1 VRRAHLVVPALTA
14 LAAVLLRFTPVYD
27 PDAFWHLATGR
38 WIVAHRAIPTVDTF
52 SHTAR
57 GQPLRFVDALAD
69 LTLYG
74 AWSLGG
80 YGAVSLLA
88 GLLGALTVWICLRHK
103 RFDAALV
110 TAAPLLAAVI
120 FRVTP
125 RPQTFGLPCFAAVL
139 ACLDLARRDPR
150 WLRALPALV
159 ALWQNLHPSA
169 PMGLAAVGITALGES
184 WRRRR
189 DPDLRAAVT
198 PWWMTT
204 LACALALLLTP
215 RPLDRLSAGFGHVS
229 DVAMAEIISEWAP
242 LYRYDFATAYAQG
255 FYALAALALVGA
267 FARRDAPW
275 RAEVLT
281 LAALTTVQGVRA
293 VRFVPFAAVAL
304 APLALRGAEV
314 LLDRLRPTLRPIVA
328 GVFALALGLR
338 TVAPQTHGF
347 GAGLADDFLPT
358 GAARFLAAR
367 GEHGR
372 LFNEFT
378 FGGYLLWTL
387 SPAWTV
393 FLDGRSMAL
402 YPPRFVD
409 EVLRTRTEGM
419 RALVQRHDVSAVVHR
434 TSSVL
439 AAAQGWPGWSVVY
452 VDDTAFVAVRDDA
465 HPALAR
471 SHGMRVLTPG
481 DWARLVTSLR
491 GDPSRLPAARA
502 ELLRLAHDA
511 PGTSLIHVLAGAVAL
526 GAGDFAGA
534 ERELQRALEVRPESV
549 PARRARLMACVLRE
563 DRGCVCERVREVR
576 AVAPQNPYAREV
588 AQRFGCAAR

>member
-1 VRRAHLVVPALTA
+1 MPALTA

-52 SHTAR
+52 SHTALGR
-57 GQPLRFVDALAD
+57 PLHFVDALAD
-69 LTLYG
+69 LTLFG

-88 GLLGALTVWICLRHK
+88 GLLGALTMWICLRDK
-103 RFDAALV
+103 RIDAVLL

-139 ACLDLARRDPR
+139 ACLEVARRDPR
-150 WLRALPALV
+150 WLRALPVLV

-169 PMGLAAVGITALGES
+169 PMGLAAVGLTALGES

-198 PWWMTT
+198 PWWITT

-229 DVAMAEIISEWAP
+229 DVVMAEIISEWAP

-255 FYALAALALVGA
+255 FYVLALLGVVGALARRETPLRGEVLALALIT
-267 FARRDAPW
+267 
-275 RAEVLT
+275 EVQ
-281 LAALTTVQGVRA
+281 AVRA
-293 VRFVPFAAVAL
+293 VRFVPFAAIAL
-304 APLALRGAEV
+304 APLALRGAAA
-314 LLDRLRPTLRPIVA
+314 LLDRVRAERRPVLAAAV
-328 GVFALALGLR
+328 ALAL
-338 TVAPQTHGF
+338 TVQTVLPQRHGF
-347 GAGLADDFLPT
+347 GPGVADDRFPT
-358 GAARFLAAR
+358 GAVRFLAAR
-367 GEHGR
+367 SERGR

-378 FGGYLLWTL
+378 YGGYLLWTL
-387 SPAWTV
+387 APAWSV

-419 RALVQRHDVSAVVHR
+419 HALVQRHEVTAVVHR

-471 SHGMRVLTPG
+471 SHGMRVVTPG
-481 DWARLVTSLR
+481 DWARVVTSLR
-491 GDPSRLPAARA
+491 EDPSRLPAARA

-526 GAGDFAGA
+526 GVGDFAGA
-534 ERELQRALEVRPESV
+534 ERSLQRALQVRPDSV

-563 DRGCVCERVREVR
+563 DRACVCQRVREVR
-576 AVAPQNPYAREV
+576 ALSPQNPYARE
-588 AQRFGCAAR
+588 AAMRFACPAP